1 MTRLLTAI
9 ALLFSTPA
17 WANFQEPDKSELFF
31 IVGVLIF
38 TLITFIL
45 ASIHFLPKK
54 LVILAFVSLALVSS
68 IIFYSFGIV
77 GLFVLAMAFWLIGGL
92 WIGKGDVNAS
102 GGDFGGGDSGG
113 GGD

>member
-1 MTRLLTAI
+1 MKPILLTI

-17 WANFQEPDKSELFF
+17 WANFQEPDKSEIFF

-54 LVILAFVSLALVSS
+54 LVILVFVSLVLVSS

-92 WIGKGDVNAS
+92 LIGKGDVNAS
-102 GGDFGGGDSGG
+102 GGDFGGGDGGG

>member
-1 MTRLLTAI
+1 MKPLLLTI

-17 WANFQEPDKSELFF
+17 WANFQEPDKSELFL
-31 IVGVLIF
+31 IVGFLIF
-38 TLITFIL
+38 TLITVIL

-54 LVILAFVSLALVSS
+54 LVILVFVSLALVSS

-77 GLFVLAMAFWLIGGL
+77 GLFVWAMAFWLIGGL
-92 WIGKGDVNAS
+92 LIGKGDDNAS
-102 GGDFGGGDSGG
+102 GGDFGGGDGGG